1 MHTRIAFE
9 ADLGGQI
16 LDALPEAVLVVNE
29 DLRILAFNRAAEVYL
44 DPPFEATLR
53 QLCGHALRCL
63 NERGSDRPCGETA
76 HCGSCALREA
86 VETSREREGTFRRR
100 YEFQRESA
108 GGEVETLHLLVTA
121 APLENGNAALTVLVL
136 EDVSAV
142 TRLHQLLPICAGCK
156 KVRDDQ
162 DQWHELEVYMSAHSD
177 VLFSHGYCQEC
188 AERAI
193 RQTEGREPGR
203 KSNPGR

>member
-9 ADLGGQI
+9 ADLGGQV
-16 LDALPEAVLVVNE
+16 LDAIPEAVLVVDE
-29 DLRILAFNRAAEVYL
+29 ALRILAFNHAAEVYL
-44 DPPFEATLR
+44 DPPYGKTLR

-63 NERGSDRPCGETA
+63 NEQGSDRPCGETA
-76 HCGSCALREA
+76 HCDSCALREA
-86 VETSREREGTFRRR
+86 VETSRENGRTFRRR

-108 GGEVETLHLLVTA
+108 DGEVETLHLLVTA
-121 APLENGNAALTVLVL
+121 APLESGSEILTVLVL

-162 DQWHELEVYMSAHSD
+162 DRWHELAVYVSAHSD

-193 RQTEGREPGR
+193 RQTESHPTSRKPRGGR
-203 KSNPGR
+203 